1 MSELVG
7 KNGGGLLIYSV
18 RKSKPI
24 PLDLSLGAF
33 SDLWPVGRFV
43 LGTIHLRRPQNL
55 LRMRTLFAFDSK
67 THDGYQGS
75 LAFYFCFW
83 VFAPPLIAIVICD
96 GLLSAFFSLSP
107 SLHRIP
113 NSSGGISKVFKLS
126 TLTWILQ
133 GENHDNSTVIRD
145 L

>member
-1 MSELVG
+1 MSLLERTA
-7 KNGGGLLIYSV
+7 GGGLLIYSV

-83 VFAPPLIAIVICD
+83 GLRSTPHAIVICD
-96 GLLSAFFSLSP
+96 GLLSAFFSLSLLAP
-107 SLHRIP
+107 HSKLIGRHLKSFQALHSDVDCTGRKP
-113 NSSGGISKVFKLS
+113 
-126 TLTWILQ
+126 
-133 GENHDNSTVIRD
+133 
-145 L
+145 

>member
-7 KNGGGLLIYSV
+7 KNGGGGLLIYSV

-67 THDGYQGS
+67 THDGYEGS
-75 LAFYFCFW
+75 IAFYFCFW
-83 VFAPPLIAIVICD
+83 GLRSTPQKQLSYVMGSYPP
-96 GLLSAFFSLSP
+96 SSLSLP
-107 SLHRIP
+107 PCTAFQTHREASQKF
-113 NSSGGISKVFKLS
+113 SSSPL
-126 TLTWILQ
+126 
-133 GENHDNSTVIRD
+133 
-145 L
+145 